1 MSLLEQAIID
11 AQELREAAL
20 KNAET
25 AILEKYSS
33 DIKEAVDSMLEQEEE
48 EDPFAEPS
56 PEDPFAAGMAPP
68 EEEMPEEQIPYGA
81 AEELELC
88 ACPDEEE
95 TTVIDISFDQLK
107 NLADELGPE
116 GEGAEVPEEM
126 LATAMGAPEEEE
138 ELPLMEEEIEIDEML
153 LFEYDDDLEIIEEE
167 GEVVPGKPIKDDE
180 LKAMIDQIPE
190 PPPEAVF
197 GRKGVFKEEV
207 FIDLGGAKT
216 GWQVAPDS
224 VIDHEENLELASRN
238 EEAVNAK
245 ESELEE
251 EYEIRLAE
259 VAKVLGEK
267 EDIIARLVQE
277 RKSLLESG
285 AKIKKTFMLM
295 KERFEETNLSNAK
308 LLYTNR
314 TLKSTSLNERQK
326 NRIVESIQSAETIEE
341 AKVIYETL
349 QSAVGGPN
357 NSAPK
362 SLNEAIKRPSMSV
375 PKRRRENSSRESAVK
390 NRFQALAGIKK

>member
-33 DIKEAVDSMLEQEEE
+33 DIKEAVDSMLEQDEE
-48 EDPFAEPS
+48 EDPFAEQP
-56 PEDPFAAGMAPP
+56 PMEAFGAEMAPA

-116 GEGAEVPEEM
+116 GEGTEMPEEM
-126 LATAMGAPEEEE
+126 LAAAMGAPEEEE
-138 ELPLMEEEIEIDEML
+138 ELPLMEEEMEIDDTL
-153 LFEYDDDLEIIEEE
+153 LYEYDDDLEIIEEE
-167 GEVVPGKPIKDDE
+167 IVVD
-180 LKAMIDQIPE
+180 M
-190 PPPEAVF
+190 
-197 GRKGVFKEEV
+197 
-207 FIDLGGAKT
+207 GGAKT

-251 EYEIRLAE
+251 EFEIRLAE

-267 EDIIARLVQE
+267 EDLIARLVQE
-277 RKSLLESG
+277 RKSLLKSG
-285 AKIKKTFMLM
+285 DKIKKTFMLM
-295 KERFEETNLSNAK
+295 KERFEEANLSNAK

-349 QSAVGGPN
+349 QSAVGGQN

-375 PKRRRENSSRESAVK
+375 PRRRRENSSRESAVK